1 MAPAANPLNDKTLP
15 DIPIPADHTWVYDK
29 KLGSGSEG
37 TVHLW
42 NLLNNSNQK
51 IVRRIVTKNL
61 KVVDSHTIPSG
72 PAKGQLLQAYIQQ
85 KLVPSGSTEA
95 FTVPTLGA
103 RNLEGYED
111 AWRTYHPYYS
121 MGNFETLVHVNTR
134 SRHAKF
140 LPEPFIW
147 FTLYRMMRA
156 IVAMDERLQTTPG
169 QGPYVIHNDIK
180 SENIFLGHAGSL
192 GRDADYIMYPP
203 AYLGDFGMS
212 YLTSED
218 ESWRNKIRGT
228 VGWCAPEMDRGGNPD
243 APNDRARYDVA
254 PTSRTNVWQIGYCI
268 LRAMEGDGLTAPVLG
283 NHDLRYRNDSWTK
296 RTPVGASAVYSAELI
311 QVVED
316 CVRFRLA
323 DRLSPRAALALIEQH
338 MPTYADGMDRWGTL
352 SWIKAEHAKTD
363 DAEEGDDADDVEE
376 EEAEEEHGGDG
387 LDGEDEEDEAADG
400 DKGDDE
406 DDEDDEDTT
415 TTGKKRKATAP
426 PPAPPPAPKRPR
438 FSGALKRRLELVAKQ
453 MKPGVRLGKVQ
464 KADRAFVLADENK
477 IICPDVTFFDAVE
490 FFERDDPGP
499 IEFEVEDS
507 EQSDTD
513 ADAAARNM
521 SKPRASSER
530 PGTSVPREVVAA
542 RAGSVPPSSSASARG
557 LYYFTPGDS
566 TTLITHQSRC
576 QAARTHFQSDPLNP
590 TTVSTMHWRLEHKRL
605 SYLSR
610 NATNL
615 HEKMYWLSRSVQ
627 AEYYVKREY
636 DTGRGCD
643 TYIRMAISIW
653 RNLGGGGA
661 A

>member
-1 MAPAANPLNDKTLP
+1 MAPAANPMNDKTLP
-15 DIPIPADHTWVYDK
+15 DIPIPADHTWTYDR

-42 NLLNNSNQK
+42 NLLNNSTQRT
-51 IVRRIVTKNL
+51 VRRIVTKNL
-61 KVVDSHTIPSG
+61 KVVDSHIIPSR

-85 KLVPSGSTEA
+85 HLVPNGSKEA

-103 RNLEGYED
+103 RKLEWYED

-147 FTLYRMMRA
+147 FTLHRMMRA
-156 IVAMDERLQTTPG
+156 AVAMDERLRDTPG
-169 QGPYVIHNDIK
+169 NGPVVIHNDIK
-180 SENIFLGHAGSL
+180 SENIFLDHPGSL

-218 ESWRNKIRGT
+218 ESWRRKIRGT
-228 VGWCAPEMDRGGNPD
+228 VGWCAPELDRGGNPD
-243 APNDRARYDVA
+243 APNDTARYDVA

-268 LRAMEGDGLTAPVLG
+268 LRAMDGDGLTAPVLG

-296 RTPVGASAVYSAELI
+296 RTQAGASAVYSADLI
-311 QVVED
+311 RVVED
-316 CVRFRLA
+316 CVRFQLA
-323 DRLSPRAALALIEQH
+323 DRPSPQVALALIEQH

-363 DAEEGDDADDVEE
+363 EAEHGDDADE
-376 EEAEEEHGGDG
+376 
-387 LDGEDEEDEAADG
+387 EEDE
-400 DKGDDE
+400 DE
-406 DDEDDEDTT
+406 DDTATT
-415 TTGKKRKATAP
+415 TAASKKRKATVP
-426 PPAPPPAPKRPR
+426 PPAPPPASKRSR

-464 KADRAFVLADENK
+464 KTDRAFILADENK
-477 IICPDVTFFDAVE
+477 IICPDVTFFDADE

-499 IEFEVEDS
+499 IEFEGEES
-507 EQSDTD
+507 EQGDTGAVTHD
-513 ADAAARNM
+513 LSR
-521 SKPRASSER
+521 PRASSTHPTTSTLREVITSR
-530 PGTSVPREVVAA
+530 ASSVPA
-542 RAGSVPPSSSASARG
+542 RASNDTAGG
-557 LYYFTPGDS
+557 LYYFTPGD
-566 TTLITHQSRC
+566 TTRLPTHQSRC
-576 QAARTHFQSDPLNP
+576 QAARSHFQSDLPNP
-590 TTVSTMHWRLEHKRL
+590 TTISTMHWRLEHKTL

-627 AEYYVKREY
+627 AEYYAKEEY
-636 DTGRGCD
+636 DTGKGCD

-653 RNLGGGGA
+653 RNLGGGDA
-661 A
+661 T